1 MKYLIDKE
9 KFLDEL
15 VTLIGTAEK
24 EVQLSDITAVF
35 YKHTKDMVDEPQ
47 HPSGMDR
54 ENINVRNKLRKELR
68 EE

>member
-68 EE
+68 GE

>member
-1 MKYLIDKE
+1 MKHLIDKE

-24 EVQLSDITAVF
+24 EVQLSDITTVF
-35 YKHTKDMVDEPQ
+35 YKHTKDIVDEPH
-47 HPSGMDR
+47 HPSGLDR
-54 ENINVRNKLRKELR
+54 EDINVRNALRKELR